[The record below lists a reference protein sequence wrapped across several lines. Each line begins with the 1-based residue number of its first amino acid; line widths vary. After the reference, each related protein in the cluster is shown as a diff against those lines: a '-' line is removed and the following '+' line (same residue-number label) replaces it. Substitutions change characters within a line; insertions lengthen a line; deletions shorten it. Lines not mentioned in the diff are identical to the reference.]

1 MTLALALAFA
11 LAVPAFAAQP
21 KTITDTQHGVTI
33 TLNGYLRSELVNVNP
48 DAETPAT
55 LHVVADGSTVEIKAM
70 DGFKY
75 ALTDEDWEA
84 FETYVYEHTDGSF
97 DSIAD
102 SGFAWNSSDAYQYY
116 IADEYKLGPAQTEQP
131 PVPAQPNVK
140 PTRGQ
145 SVALN
150 DGSGQFAYTIKA
162 GDTLSGL
169 AHYYYGNMN
178 VYKLIYGLNKDTIK
192 SPNLIY
198 VGQTIILPSYPAA
211 TAYSA
216 K

>member
-1 MTLALALAFA
+1 MKKSSTFLSMTLALALAFA

-131 PVPAQPNVK
+131 PRACPAQREARPWAV
-140 PTRGQ
+140 G
-145 SVALN
+145 
-150 DGSGQFAYTIKA
+150 GSERRQRPVRLHHQGR
-162 GDTLSGL
+162 
-169 AHYYYGNMN
+169 
-178 VYKLIYGLNKDTIK
+178 
-192 SPNLIY
+192 
-198 VGQTIILPSYPAA
+198 
-211 TAYSA
+211 
-216 K
+216 